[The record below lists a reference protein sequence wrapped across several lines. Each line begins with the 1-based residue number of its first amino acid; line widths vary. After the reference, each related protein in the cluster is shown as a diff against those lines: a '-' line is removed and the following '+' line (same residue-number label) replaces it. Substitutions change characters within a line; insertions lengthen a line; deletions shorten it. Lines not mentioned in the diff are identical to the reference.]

1 MEDHKTKNMLRET
14 LIKEGKK
21 KLKKLLSNEGIS
33 GQNADRIIKRIISL
47 LEQGQDNRL
56 RSFLIR
62 DLDLEEDKAE
72 RLVDE
77 ITDEYLKWDPLL
89 SL

>member
-1 MEDHKTKNMLRET
+1 MENSETKNMLRET
-14 LIKEGKK
+14 LLKEGKK
-21 KLKKLLSNEGIS
+21 KLKKLLNSEGIS
-33 GQNADRIIKRIISL
+33 GQDAERVIKRVISL

-62 DLDLEEDKAE
+62 DLDLDEDKAE
-72 RLVDE
+72 RLVGE
-77 ITDEYLKWDPLL
+77 ITDEYLKWDPIF